1 MSQKAKLLAAMKAN
15 SRGDWSIAD
24 VQSVCAMHGINCRAP
39 SRGSHFTLSHPD
51 IAGHLTVPSRR
62 PIKAVYIRL
71 LIDMVESLEG
81 L

>member
-15 SRGDWSIAD
+15 PRGDWTISD
-24 VQSVCAMHGINCRAP
+24 VQSVCAMHGIACRSP
-39 SRGSHFTLSHPD
+39 SRGSHFTLSHPT

-71 LIDMVESLEG
+71 LIDMVEGLEI